1 MQSHFWLHATQ
12 GGARRDK
19 IRCAALQSC
28 CLVKR
33 VYVCVCVHVCGCMY
47 CYTCVHIFECAYQ
60 CMQLHAHAHIACT
73 RACPNRIG
81 HTTQSRVFHYAC
93 RQINTQTPGHPETQL
108 HSHTDTQA
116 PRHQRTRVCVCVRA
130 YSFPR
135 AHSPSPA
142 RLRRSR
148 AVRSPRFSITRISLL
163 DRLSSF
169 RSG

>member
-33 VYVCVCVHVCGCMY
+33 VYVCVGACVWVHVY

-81 HTTQSRVFHYAC
+81 HTTQSRVFHYVC